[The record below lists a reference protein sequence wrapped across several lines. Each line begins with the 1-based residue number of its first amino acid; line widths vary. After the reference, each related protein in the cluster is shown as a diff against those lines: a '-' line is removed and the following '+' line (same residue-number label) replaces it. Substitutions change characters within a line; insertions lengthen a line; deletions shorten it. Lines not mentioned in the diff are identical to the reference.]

1 MASKRMLRKFATQ
14 RKIRQFDRRKRL
26 QQRRADLSLQRQ
38 RQALRKRWRNLKSSL
53 RRTNALL
60 FWQNRY
66 CHPPVAE
73 ESREQN

>member
-38 RQALRKRWRNLKSSL
+38 RQALRKRWRNLRSSL

-60 FWQNRY
+60 FWHSRY
-66 CHPPVAE
+66 CRPPATE
-73 ESREQN
+73 DSREQD